1 MIGKLLTA
9 LIVCA
14 KGLFWWRKRAHKK
27 AREAISQAV
36 HTGDEKTVNDLN
48 ASILKDSL
56 RIFVIG
62 MLLVW
67 VSGCAQRTI
76 YVQEGSKA
84 VPMVHEGVQG
94 WWEPNGLYEAKLLIL
109 HEHLERCHKE

>member
-1 MIGKLLTA
+1 MLNKILTLLQGLCNA
-9 LIVCA
+9 LA
-14 KGLFWWRKRAHKK
+14 WWRKRSHKK
-27 AREAISQAV
+27 ERDAISQAV

-48 ASILKDSL
+48 ARILKDSL
-56 RIFVIG
+56 RV
-62 MLLVW
+62 LLGLLCLPLF
-67 VSGCAQRTI
+67 GCSQRTI
-76 YVQEGSKA
+76 YVPENAKA